1 MSSILHSIKK
11 KADES
16 DFFEFN
22 INNND
27 SNYQKNSV
35 LLKDMIFSSKVDKA
49 TQNIINNKKN
59 NIILQ
64 KWNLHES
71 QRSGLNSQKTQEL
84 KEETTSSPQKQ
95 RRLSQTSTG
104 KNLDS
109 KGASPKKINEASPN
123 IFQQDYK
130 KQNHFQDTNRIH
142 SQRNDSSR
150 QASSPKELVKTVEL
164 QLDTNDRY
172 TENLNKIN
180 FFTERTSSLI
190 EMNKKKKNKE
200 QKSYQKSPQNA
211 YQNKNNEFDSNKNFQ
226 QTQSGNNQ
234 EETLKNI
241 IMRTNFS
248 NLLTNQGSNVNIVGQ
263 DNQFINEV
271 NSQQIL
277 RHLIVGVDGNNK
289 KRDRN
294 SILNKSDNEIRFG
307 QQEDLDKKEQNMS
320 QSDIY
325 LYSGEKYIQPKRKLL
340 EFPQQESKQ
349 FHLQSQ
355 NRHQVKKPF
364 ISGAQSHIN
373 NQGSNQL
380 PNIKQNLKKSS
391 QSPFRYTKHELNIN
405 DNTSSKNNQTLIS
418 EYLNRT
424 IYSPNQKN
432 DTNTIQV
439 SDSQMYN
446 TQYKTNTRSNNNN
459 ILAQNVGLP
468 DNKAITQTQVS
479 ENQNKFSEINNN
491 RNFTQIDFFQV
502 NQLSPLVMKRSKIKS
517 SSMNQQ
523 RNSDFIE
530 INKKN
535 LKFISNKKK
544 NAYNQIVDSIIKQH
558 EIKEKDEKKAASKD
572 KRIKLQQMFKQKSIQ
587 SKNQIQNNQN
597 QNLSNFSHNLTTTI
611 ASDFNQY
618 ANSNHASPVM
628 RANTSLTNRNTQNT
642 DTDFFQPQGKALR
655 NKQYNE
661 QMQKLNQ
668 QNIEQQMKQNSQT
681 TMSFYPPNEKI
692 PQLQDNSNNPV
703 QQFAIS
709 YQLQQQIQFKR
720 KMKSRQN
727 RKQKQIT
734 VEEQINNEQ
743 IKQKL
748 INLQQQKSSAYNLN
762 LSPQNKLSNTLIND
776 SKILNNSQIMSNL
789 AADQLQMALN
799 LQKQASQIKRQQQQI
814 TKSDQQ
820 SQLVQ
825 NALSSAGQNMLLI
838 RKWNI
843 DDNRNNNNDYSE
855 KIYLKKSTTS
865 AGPRKKQNQQNESEV
880 TLVDENI
887 FSVNYRPK
895 YVHDK
900 TELGHNNY
908 LTSKKKVKSSKG
920 IKINE
925 SNDITYTVKN
935 RDYDSSPKFKNEILP
950 WEINDQQQYYEESED
965 ICNPSRV

>member
-1 MSSILHSIKK
+1 MSNILQSLKK
-11 KADES
+11 KGDES
-16 DFFEFN
+16 DFFQFN

-49 TQNIINNKKN
+49 AQNIINSKKN

-71 QRSGLNSQKTQEL
+71 QRNSLHKQKTQEF
-84 KEETTSSPQKQ
+84 KEEATSSPQKQ
-95 RRLSQTSTG
+95 RRLSQTSAG

-109 KGASPKKINEASPN
+109 KGASPQKISEASPI
-123 IFQQDYK
+123 IFQQDQK
-130 KQNHFQDTNRIH
+130 KQNLLQDTNRIH
-142 SQRNDSSR
+142 SQRNESSR
-150 QASSPKELVKTVEL
+150 QASSPQELVKTVEL

-172 TENLNKIN
+172 TENLHKIN

-190 EMNKKKKNKE
+190 EMNKRKKNKE
-200 QKSYQKSPQNA
+200 LKSYQKSPQNA
-211 YQNKNNEFDSNKNFQ
+211 YQNKNNEFENSKKFQ
-226 QTQSGNNQ
+226 QTQSGSKQ

-263 DNQFINEV
+263 ESQLINEI

-277 RHLIVGVDGNNK
+277 RHLIVGADANYK
-289 KRDRN
+289 KRDR
-294 SILNKSDNEIRFG
+294 SSLLNKSDNEIRFG
-307 QQEDLDKKEQNMS
+307 QQDDQDKKEQNMS

-325 LYSGEKYIQPKRKLL
+325 RYSGEKHIQPKRKLL
-340 EFPQQESKQ
+340 EFPQQESAQ
-349 FHLQSQ
+349 FHIQ
-355 NRHQVKKPF
+355 NQHRHHVKKPF

-373 NQGSNQL
+373 SQGSNQL
-380 PNIKQNLKKSS
+380 PNIKQHLKKSS
-391 QSPFRYTKHELNIN
+391 QSPFRYTKHNLNIN
-405 DNTSSKNNQTLIS
+405 DNASNKPNQTLIS

-432 DTNTIQV
+432 DSNTIQV

-446 TQYKTNTRSNNNN
+446 TQYKMNTRSNNNT
-459 ILAQNVGLP
+459 AVQNGVLLL
-468 DNKAITQTQVS
+468 DQRAITQTQVS

-491 RNFTQIDFFQV
+491 RNYTQIDFFQI
-502 NQLSPLVMKRSKIKS
+502 NQLSPLTIKRSKIKS

-572 KRIKLQQMFKQKSIQ
+572 KRIKLQQMFKKTSIQ
-587 SKNQIQNNQN
+587 SRNQMQSNQN
-597 QNLSNFSHNLTTTI
+597 QNSSNLNHNLTATI
-611 ASDFNQY
+611 TSDFNQY
-618 ANSNHASPVM
+618 VNSNNASPVM
-628 RANTSLTNRNTQNT
+628 RANTSLTNRNIQNT

-655 NKQYNE
+655 NKQQNE
-661 QMQKLNQ
+661 QIQKINQ
-668 QNIEQQMKQNSQT
+668 QNIERQMQQNSQT
-681 TMSFYPPNEKI
+681 TIRFFPSKEKI
-692 PQLQDNSNNPV
+692 PQLQENQNNPV

-748 INLQQQKSSAYNLN
+748 INLQQQKNSVYNLN
-762 LSPQNKLSNTLIND
+762 LSPQNKLSNGLAND
-776 SKILNNSQIMSNL
+776 SKILNSSQIMSNI
-789 AADQLQMALN
+789 AADQLQMTQN
-799 LQKQASQIKRQQQQI
+799 LQKQASQIKRQYQQI
-814 TKSDQQ
+814 TNSEQQ

-825 NALSSAGQNMLLI
+825 NALNSVGQNMLLI
-838 RKWNI
+838 RKWNMEN
-843 DDNRNNNNDYSE
+843 NRNNNYDYQD
-855 KIYLKKSTTS
+855 KIYQKKATTQ
-865 AGPRKKQNQQNESEV
+865 AGPRKKQNDSEV
-880 TLVDENI
+880 TLIDENV

-900 TELGHNNY
+900 TEIVNNN
-908 LTSKKKVKSSKG
+908 LSTKKKVKSSKG

-925 SNDITYTVKN
+925 SNDITYAIKN
-935 RDYDSSPKFKNEILP
+935 KNFDSSPKFKNEILP
-950 WEINDQQQYYEESED
+950 WEIHEQQQYYDESED
-965 ICNPSRV
+965 ICNPSRI

>member
-1 MSSILHSIKK
+1 MSNILHSLKK
-11 KADES
+11 QGDES

-49 TQNIINNKKN
+49 TQNIINSKKN

-64 KWNLHES
+64 KWNMHEN
-71 QRSGLNSQKTQEL
+71 QRNRLRQHKTQEF
-84 KEETTSSPQKQ
+84 KEEANSSPQKQ
-95 RRLSQTSTG
+95 RRLSQNSAG

-109 KGASPKKINEASPN
+109 KGASPKKNSEASPN
-123 IFQQDYK
+123 IFQLDQK
-130 KQNHFQDTNRIH
+130 KQNLIQDTNRIH
-142 SQRNDSSR
+142 SQRNESSR
-150 QASSPKELVKTVEL
+150 QASSPQELVKTIEL

-172 TENLNKIN
+172 TENLHKIN

-190 EMNKKKKNKE
+190 EMNKRKRNKD

-211 YQNKNNEFDSNKNFQ
+211 QYNNNNEFENNKKFQ
-226 QTQSGNNQ
+226 QTQTGHKQ

-248 NLLTNQGSNVNIVGQ
+248 NLLTNQGSNVNIVGSDSQ
-263 DNQFINEV
+263 LINEV

-277 RHLIVGVDGNNK
+277 RHLIVGADANYK
-289 KRDRN
+289 KRDRS

-307 QQEDLDKKEQNMS
+307 QQDDQDKKEQNMS

-325 LYSGEKYIQPKRKLL
+325 RYSGEKYIQPKRKLL
-340 EFPQQESKQ
+340 EFPQQESAQ
-349 FHLQSQ
+349 FHISNQ
-355 NRHQVKKPF
+355 NRYHVKKPF

-373 NQGSNQL
+373 SQGSNQL

-391 QSPFRYTKHELNIN
+391 QSPFRFTKNELNIN
-405 DNTSSKNNQTLIS
+405 DNSSNKPNQTLIS

-432 DTNTIQV
+432 DTNTIQL
-439 SDSQMYN
+439 SDSQMN
-446 TQYKTNTRSNNNN
+446 NIQYKTNSRSNNNN
-459 ILAQNVGLP
+459 MIQNGALQ
-468 DNKAITQTQVS
+468 DNRAIIQTQGS
-479 ENQNKFSEINNN
+479 DNQNKFSEINNN
-491 RNFTQIDFFQV
+491 RNYTQIDFFQV

-517 SSMNQQ
+517 SSINQQ

-558 EIKEKDEKKAASKD
+558 ETKEKDEKKAASKD

-587 SKNQIQNNQN
+587 TKNQLYCNQN
-597 QNLSNFSHNLTTTI
+597 QISSQLSHNLTTTI

-618 ANSNHASPVM
+618 VNSKNASPVM

-642 DTDFFQPQGKALR
+642 DIDFFVPQGKALR

-661 QMQKLNQ
+661 QIQQLSQ
-668 QNIEQQMKQNSQT
+668 QNIERQMQQNSQT
-681 TMSFYPPNEKI
+681 TISFYPQNEKI

-720 KMKSRQN
+720 KMKSKQN

-748 INLQQQKSSAYNLN
+748 INLQQQNSSVYNLN
-762 LSPQNKLSNTLIND
+762 LSPQNKLSNTLVND
-776 SKILNNSQIMSNL
+776 SKILNSSQIMSNI
-789 AADQLQMALN
+789 AADQLQMTQN

-814 TKSDQQ
+814 TNCEQQ

-825 NALSSAGQNMLLI
+825 NALNSAGQNMLLI
-838 RKWNI
+838 RKWNLEN
-843 DDNRNNNNDYSE
+843 NRNGNYENSD
-855 KIYLKKSTTS
+855 KIYFKKSTTS
-865 AGPRKKQNQQNESEV
+865 AGPRKKQNDSEV
-880 TLVDENI
+880 TLIDENI
-887 FSVNYRPK
+887 FSVNHRPK
-895 YVHDK
+895 YVHEK
-900 TELGHNNY
+900 TELTNN
-908 LTSKKKVKSSKG
+908 LTIKNKVKSTKG

-925 SNDITYTVKN
+925 SNDITNAIKN
-935 RDYDSSPKFKNEILP
+935 KNFESSPKFKNEILP
-950 WEINDQQQYYEESED
+950 WEINEHQQYYDESED
-965 ICNPSRV
+965 ICNPSRF